1 MLWASTRALRS
12 LLTLFWPR
20 NFLRNLVLYF
30 RLSPQTPHCHASRC
44 WIPGESS
51 QVHLSIRPEL
61 HALASAWVSAA
72 EDTASRNAVSLKAV
86 AEGSGEVEEKKK
98 YLKLH
103 FFQGFG
109 CKSYWCSETFAL
121 KEQIYDKMLFASPIN
136 LLSQNVYRGLDAL
149 SGFTTTSAILQVF
162 LRRNSSPDISFWF
175 CTVIC
180 FTQSHHHGIFWS
192 N

>member
-1 MLWASTRALRS
+1 MGIHQSPQVLADPLLAEELFEKLGAVFQVVTTDPPLPRFPMLDPGGIVTSAPLHSTWAARFGKCMGQCCRGHSQQECS
-12 LLTLFWPR
+12 LL
-20 NFLRNLVLYF
+20 
-30 RLSPQTPHCHASRC
+30 
-44 WIPGESS
+44 ESCGRG
-51 QVHLSIRPEL
+51 IRGGGRKEKIF
-61 HALASAWVSAA
+61 
-72 EDTASRNAVSLKAV
+72 KAT
-86 AEGSGEVEEKKK
+86 
-98 YLKLH
+98 